1 MGETMEFEKNETLRV
16 FDGAIGTEVQKRS
29 SGFDENLTEV
39 LNLKGPEL
47 IKDIYL
53 DYLEAGA
60 EFLTTNTFSANEIRL
75 GRSNYEDKGRKINDK
90 GASLAREAIEEFA
103 GGPTNRRYVTG
114 SIGPTGET
122 LVPLGDHHFSEFYE
136 AFLYQARGLKNGGA
150 DWIIIETMESLR
162 EAKAAFLAARKVELP
177 VISSLSYGE
186 HGRTSYGVI
195 PSAGAVTLDQLG
207 ADVLAMNCG
216 TGPGYYPDLI
226 STYSEFTNKPL
237 LAEANAGDPELKDGK
252 AIYDLTP
259 SEYLEDI
266 EPGLTE
272 LAGVGSCCGSDPNF
286 TRSLAEVASDYGDHC
301 EESSREKIEHFSSN
315 TKVVNKEEVD
325 DFEQFGVPGDD
336 LKKIRKTKDP
346 KRVSLV
352 EIKNKDQSA
361 ESLEEELSRVFLQLR
376 SAAPTGIKTD
386 NPVTLKAF
394 LRAYPGIAPVKIQG
408 KKNSLKKIA
417 SRYGG
422 LLV

>member
-1 MGETMEFEKNETLRV
+1 MEFEKKEALRV
-16 FDGAIGTEVQKRS
+16 FDGAIGTEVQKRAS
-29 SGFDENLTEV
+29 EFDESLTEV
-39 LNLKGPEL
+39 LNLREPEL
-47 IKDIYL
+47 IKDIHL

-75 GRSNYEDKGRKINDK
+75 GRSNYEDRCSEINEQ
-90 GASLAREAIEEFA
+90 GASLARKAIDEFT
-103 GGPTNRRYVTG
+103 GGTTNKMSVAG

-136 AFLYQARGLKNGGA
+136 AFLNQARGLKNGGA
-150 DWIIIETMESLR
+150 DWIILETMESLR
-162 EAKAAFLAARKVELP
+162 EAKAAFLAASQVELP

-186 HGRTSYGVI
+186 RGRTSYGVV

-216 TGPGYYPDLI
+216 TGPGYYPNLI

-237 LAEANAGDPELKDGK
+237 LAEANAGDPELKDGE

-266 EPGLTE
+266 EPGLTD

-286 TRSLAEVASDYGDHC
+286 TRALAEVASDYSGC
-301 EESSREKIEHFSSN
+301 GKGGPRENREFFSSN
-315 TKVVNKEEVD
+315 VKVVDAAEVSE
-325 DFEQFGVPGDD
+325 FEQFEVPSED
-336 LKKIRKTKDP
+336 LKQIRSRKNQE
-346 KRVSLV
+346 RVSL
-352 EIKNKDQSA
+352 IKITGRNRSEED
-361 ESLEEELSRVFLQLR
+361 LEEKLSRVFLQLR

-394 LRAYPGIAPVKIQG
+394 LRAYPGIAPVKLQG
-408 KKNSLKKIA
+408 NKNSLKRIA
-417 SRYGG
+417 RRYGG